1 MIGAVGLSPAASP
14 IRPVAATPQSQEEAA
29 STAPPAASSST
40 ETANQQPAQT
50 EAEDPS
56 SNPEYRREV
65 AQLAQR
71 DREVRAHEQAH
82 VAVGGSLITS
92 GPTYQYTTGPDNQ
105 RYAVGGEVGIDTS
118 PVRGDPEATIAKAAQ
133 IRAAALAPADPSPAD
148 RQAAARASQME
159 QRARIELV
167 EQQRREQA
175 YSETARADQTTPSNG
190 IEEIA

>member
-1 MIGAVGLSPAASP
+1 MIGAIS
-14 IRPVAATPQSQEEAA
+14 PVAATIPPRSTQSPSPSGSEA
-29 STAPPAASSST
+29 STADASRSST
-40 ETANQQPAQT
+40 ETETP
-50 EAEDPS
+50 AEDPLTS
-56 SNPEYRREV
+56 PEVQREI

-82 VAVGGSLITS
+82 IAVGGSLITS
-92 GPTYQYTTGPDNQ
+92 GPTYQYTTGPDNR

-118 PVRGDPEATIAKAAQ
+118 PVRGDPEATIQKAVQ

-159 QRARIELV
+159 QRARIELA

-175 YSETARADQTTPSNG
+175 YSATAAAGQTQNG
-190 IEEIA
+190 STIEAIA